1 VSILN
6 STRKKR
12 KKNTK
17 KLLGVK
23 VVGATANKV
32 ELDEIVE
39 DCICCG
45 CLGDEFLKTEII
57 KLNRYSNCYVCG
69 NDSEPVINL
78 EELVH
83 RTHEVLQNNYHLTN
97 DYPEGYECSLA
108 SDRLWE
114 RKGQEVELVIEDLLS
129 VSESLANLI
138 VEQLSNFYD
147 ATGKDALC
155 DPQLYSFDPYYAE
168 NSLDDFDFFESWNN
182 FKLSV
187 GRETRYFNEYAKEI
201 LDHLFKGVGEAITT
215 NKEPVVRVIST
226 ETDFYRSR
234 VAKSS
239 GELEDILKKLPS
251 SIGPPSEVYSRSGR
265 MNAHGISVF
274 YGAFHKNTCLAEVRP
289 PVGSHVVT
297 GIFNPLRELRMLDL
311 TRFESINL
319 SHGSLFDDEHVK
331 SIGRRSFLKYLTM
344 ELSAPVM
351 PGDED
356 SEYIATQVVA
366 DYLATNSTLNLDGL
380 IFKSSQDSM
389 MGSGV
394 SEDVANN
401 VVLFYEASRLNN
413 ESYSEGKNFDLDLGW
428 SHNDDEDLSITL
440 YEKLLPEKE
449 SCVSDGMENEL
460 HSKYIDGQLAALVGP
475 TISLKMDSV
484 EVDDVVSVNVSLES
498 RSFKRVKHEFNNSK
512 F

>member
-239 GELEDILKKLPS
+239 GEL
-251 SIGPPSEVYSRSGR
+251 GY
-265 MNAHGISVF
+265 
-274 YGAFHKNTCLAEVRP
+274 T
-289 PVGSHVVT
+289 
-297 GIFNPLRELRMLDL
+297 
-311 TRFESINL
+311 
-319 SHGSLFDDEHVK
+319 
-331 SIGRRSFLKYLTM
+331 
-344 ELSAPVM
+344 
-351 PGDED
+351 
-356 SEYIATQVVA
+356 
-366 DYLATNSTLNLDGL
+366 
-380 IFKSSQDSM
+380 
-389 MGSGV
+389 
-394 SEDVANN
+394 
-401 VVLFYEASRLNN
+401 
-413 ESYSEGKNFDLDLGW
+413 
-428 SHNDDEDLSITL
+428 
-440 YEKLLPEKE
+440 
-449 SCVSDGMENEL
+449 
-460 HSKYIDGQLAALVGP
+460 
-475 TISLKMDSV
+475 
-484 EVDDVVSVNVSLES
+484 
-498 RSFKRVKHEFNNSK
+498 
-512 F
+512 